1 MLTAE
6 LPPSIRHA
14 IAAGEMV
21 VLNELEGEAVNQ
33 LLLEKFPFSGSFID
47 WKNTKNHTSNSGL
60 TATAVEEIFPRFF
73 CEHLSE
79 CDLDPAIYASDGAPL
94 KLRGTVA
101 AFEKNLQ
108 AFIDLPHTNY
118 FIAADGSWCL
128 TLRMNGEMDFGESI
142 DGRPSANHLTADVPS
157 S

>member
-1 MLTAE
+1 
-6 LPPSIRHA
+6 
-14 IAAGEMV
+14 MV
-21 VLNELEGEAVNQ
+21 VLNELESEAVNQ

-47 WKNTKNHTSNSGL
+47 WENTKNHISNSGL
-60 TATAVEEIFPRFF
+60 TATEVEELFPRFSY
-73 CEHLSE
+73 EQLAE
-79 CDLDPAIYASDGAPL
+79 AELGLAVYASDGAPL

-128 TLRMNGEMDFGESI
+128 TLRMNGEMDFGEST
-142 DGRPSANHLTADVPS
+142 DG
-157 S
+157 

>member
-1 MLTAE
+1 MLTEE

-14 IAAGEMV
+14 ISAGDII

-33 LLLEKFPFSGSFID
+33 LLLDKFSFFGSLID
-47 WKNTKNHTSNSGL
+47 WKKTKNHTGHSGL
-60 TATAVEEIFPRFF
+60 TASAVEDLFPRFF
-73 CEHLSE
+73 REHLSE
-79 CDLDPAIYASDGAPL
+79 CASGLAFYANDGAPL

-118 FIAADGSWCL
+118 FIAVDGSWCL
-128 TLRMNGEMDFGESI
+128 TLRLNGDMDFGEAT
-142 DGRPSANHLTADVPS
+142 DG
-157 S
+157 

>member
-6 LPPSIRHA
+6 FPPSIRHA
-14 IAAGEMV
+14 ILAGEMI
-21 VLNELEGEAVNQ
+21 VLNELKGEAVNQ

-47 WKNTKNHTSNSGL
+47 WRKTKNHTRNSEL
-60 TATAVEEIFPRFF
+60 TATAVEDLFPRFF
-73 CEHLSE
+73 HEHLAK
-79 CDLDPAIYASDGAPL
+79 CGFDLAFYANDGARL

-118 FIAADGSWCL
+118 FIAVDGSWCL
-128 TLRMNGEMDFGESI
+128 TLRMNGDMDFGEAT
-142 DGRPSANHLTADVPS
+142 DG
-157 S
+157 

>member
-1 MLTAE
+1 
-6 LPPSIRHA
+6 
-14 IAAGEMV
+14 MV
-21 VLNELEGEAVNQ
+21 VLNEVESEAVNQ

-47 WKNTKNHTSNSGL
+47 WENTKNHISNSGL
-60 TATAVEEIFPRFF
+60 TATEVEELFPRFF
-73 CEHLSE
+73 YEQLAE
-79 CDLDPAIYASDGAPL
+79 AELDLAVYASDGAPL

-128 TLRMNGEMDFGESI
+128 TLRMNGEMDFGEST
-142 DGRPSANHLTADVPS
+142 DG
-157 S
+157 

>member
-1 MLTAE
+1 MFTTE

-14 IAAGEMV
+14 ISAGEMV
-21 VLNELEGEAVNQ
+21 VLNELEGEVVNQ

-47 WKNTKNHTSNSGL
+47 WEKTKNHVRNSDL
-60 TATAVEEIFPRFF
+60 TATAVEEPFPRFF
-73 CEHLSE
+73 HEHLAE
-79 CDLDPAIYASDGAPL
+79 FQLDLAVYASDGAPL

-128 TLRMNGEMDFGESI
+128 TLRMNGDMDFGEST
-142 DGRPSANHLTADVPS
+142 DC
-157 S
+157 